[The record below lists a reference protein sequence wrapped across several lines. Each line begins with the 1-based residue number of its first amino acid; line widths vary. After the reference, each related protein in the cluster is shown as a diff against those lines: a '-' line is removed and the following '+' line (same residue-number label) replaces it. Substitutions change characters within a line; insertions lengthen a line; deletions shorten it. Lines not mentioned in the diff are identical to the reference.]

1 MTLGIGLFI
10 LLGAKSHLGV
20 YIVLQIIAGIGSG
33 LVLTTLL
40 AAVQAPLTDRDT
52 ALSTGTWAFVRSFG
66 TVWGVSI
73 PAAIFNS
80 RSNSLS
86 HRVVDT
92 AARKLVSGGEAY
104 SHASRDFL
112 NSLDAETRGQI
123 VSVFNDSLRLVWI
136 VAVVFSGVAFL
147 AVFIE
152 KEIKLRVE
160 NDTEFGIKDQPVTL
174 AKDEVQV

>member
-10 LLGAKSHLGV
+10 QLNSKSHLGV
-20 YIVLQIIAGIGSG
+20 YVVLQLIAGIGSG

-40 AAVQAPLTDRDT
+40 AAIQAALTDKDT

-66 TVWGVSI
+66 TIWGVAI

-86 HRVVDT
+86 PRIVNA
-92 AARKLVSGGEAY
+92 AARKLVSNGGAY

-112 NSLDAETRGQI
+112 LTLDTETRGQVI
-123 VSVFNDSLRLVWI
+123 SVFSDSLRLVWI
-136 VAVVFSGVAFL
+136 MAVVFSGFAFL
-147 AVFIE
+147 TVFLE
-152 KEIKLRVE
+152 KEIKLRAE
-160 NDTEFGIKDQPVTL
+160 NDTEFGL
-174 AKDEVQV
+174 KDESVKPAEQETEV